1 MVKYYR
7 PRGIHG
13 DLTEIVNDRA
23 LAIGLLAALLSI
35 CVHNLVDD
43 LYVHSVTNLIAL
55 LIIALICLPTVTADV
70 ANDERDTCLDRN
82 CNR

>member
-1 MVKYYR
+1 
-7 PRGIHG
+7 
-13 DLTEIVNDRA
+13 
-23 LAIGLLAALLSI
+23 LAALLSV

-70 ANDERDTCLDRN
+70 ADDEKIRA
-82 CNR
+82 